1 MIELFRYP
9 RQRQAM
15 ERKLFASQEES
26 QQSALGAVRE
36 IIENV
41 RRRGDEAV
49 LEYTLRFDGALL
61 TPETMLVSE
70 AEFEAAYAAV
80 SADLTE
86 TLRNSAANIRS
97 FHEKQLQKTWLSIE
111 DGKTVGQLI
120 SPLGRVGVYVPGGQ
134 AAYPSSVLMNVLP
147 AKVAGVSEI
156 MMVSPMREG
165 KMNPLTLVAARE
177 AGADKV
183 IKIGGAQAVAAL
195 AYGTET
201 IPNADK
207 ITGPGN
213 IYVALAKR
221 EVYGQCGIDMIAGP
235 SEILIIADESA
246 SARFV
251 AADMLSQ
258 AEHDPLARAILLTPC
273 EALAFAVQAE
283 LEAQLS
289 SLTREGIA
297 SQSIE
302 NHGAVVIVSSLSDAF
317 DIAAEVAPEHME
329 LCIRDPFEALH
340 RVHNAGAVFLGSY
353 SPEPLGDYY
362 AGPNHVLP
370 TAGTARFSSPLSVDD
385 FIRKTSVISYSE
397 SALRA
402 AAGDIR
408 RFATAEGLDAHA
420 KAVAMRFE

>member
-15 ERKLFASQEES
+15 ERKLFTSQEES

-201 IPNADK
+201 IPKADK

-340 RVHNAGAVFLGSY
+340 RVRNAGAVFLGSY